1 MLRIDFSTADL
12 SRLRIAAEPDPM
24 WELALSLHLLQ
35 TRDAALAFD
44 PWRHQVRRAVAQE
57 GLADA
62 VGALMRLCPNAGYFP
77 DFLTPAGG
85 SRDLETGIDAVLST
99 PRPRLFA
106 ELSMMAARVHQPPGY
121 ARRLAEGDAE
131 TLGRLGAVLRRYY
144 EVAVAPYQDAVRSSL
159 AADRAERGCRVLA
172 CGAEGLL
179 ESYEPEVTW
188 REGDRLECAYP
199 VDRDLDLKERPLTLQ
214 ASFFCVRRPVALA
227 DTSLDQVLVYP
238 AGPAPGWLAEDRGDG
253 SCRSVR
259 RLIGATRAEVLEVLA
274 QPMSTTGISTA
285 LRLAPASASRHAAVL
300 REAGL
305 VASRRDGHQVLHVRT
320 SLGDA
325 LLEGRG

>member
-1 MLRIDFSTADL
+1 M

-35 TRDAALAFD
+35 TRHAALAFD
-44 PWRHQVRRAVAQE
+44 PWRRQVRRAVARE
-57 GLADA
+57 GLAEA

-77 DFLTPAGG
+77 DFLTPSGG

-99 PRPRLFA
+99 PRARLFA
-106 ELSMMAARVHQPPGY
+106 ELSKMASAAQPPPRY
-121 ARRLAEGDAE
+121 ARRLAEGDAA
-131 TLGRLGAVLRRYY
+131 TLRQLGAVLRRYY
-144 EVAVAPYQDAVRSSL
+144 EIAVAPYLDAIRS
-159 AADRAERGCRVLA
+159 AVAGDRAERGCRVLA

-179 ESYEPEVTW
+179 ASYEPEVTW
-188 REGDRLECAYP
+188 RDGYLECSYP
-199 VDRDLDLKERPLTLQ
+199 VERDLQLQERPLTLQ
-214 ASFFCVRRPVALA
+214 AGFFCVRRPVALA
-227 DTSLDQVLVYP
+227 DTELDQVLVYP
-238 AGPAPGWLAEDRGDG
+238 AGPAPGWLAEDRGEAAG
-253 SCRSVR
+253 GTCRSVR

-325 LLEGRG
+325 LLDGRG